1 MGETKKTTIKKMTNG
16 YNYKYSDLATIHE
29 EMENQGITY
38 YQYTEF
44 CIEANCD
51 YIYTVLIIDGEEQK
65 PRRGCRV
72 IYGDEKQL
80 KSAAQAQGSGLTYAR
95 RYSLLMAL
103 GWATEDDDGAGAGN
117 GSAGT
122 SKALK
127 MGNKLDFKQV
137 REHLSE
143 ITSEDELNQ
152 YWHSLKLSEKQA
164 TVLKGDFA
172 KRKATLGQGLG
183 E

>member
-29 EMENQGITY
+29 EMEKQGITY

-51 YIYTVLIIDGEEQK
+51 YIYTVLIMDGKEQS

-103 GWATEDDDGAGAGN
+103 GWATEDDDAASAGN
-117 GSAGT
+117 PTQSA
-122 SKALK
+122 SKTLK
-127 MGNKLDFKQV
+127 MANKIDFRQV
-137 REHLSE
+137 REHLGD
-143 ITSEDELNQ
+143 ITSEEELNQ
-152 YWHSLKLSEKQA
+152 YWHSLGLTEKQA
-164 TVLKGDFA
+164 AVLRGDFA
-172 KRKATLGQGLG
+172 KRKAALGAGVG

>member
-1 MGETKKTTIKKMTNG
+1 MGETKKTTIKKLSQG
-16 YNYKYSDLATIHE
+16 YGYRYSDLSTIHE
-29 EMENQGITY
+29 EMEKQGITY

-103 GWATEDDDGAGAGN
+103 GWATEDDDGAVAGNDGAG
-117 GSAGT
+117 A
-122 SKALK
+122 SKTLK
-127 MGNKLDFKQV
+127 MGNKIDFKQV
-137 REHLSE
+137 REHLGE

-164 TVLKGDFA
+164 AVLKGDFA
-172 KRKATLGQGLG
+172 KRKAALGQGVG

>member
-1 MGETKKTTIKKMTNG
+1 MGETKKTTIKKLSKG
-16 YNYKYSDLATIHE
+16 YGYCYSDLATIHE
-29 EMENQGITY
+29 EMEKQGITY
-38 YQYTEF
+38 YQYTDF

-103 GWATEDDDGAGAGN
+103 GWATEDDDGADAGNDGAG
-117 GSAGT
+117 A
-122 SKALK
+122 SKTLK
-127 MGNKLDFKQV
+127 MGNKIDFKQV
-137 REHLSE
+137 REHLGD

-164 TVLKGDFA
+164 AVLKGDFA
-172 KRKATLGQGLG
+172 KRKATLGQGVG

>member
-1 MGETKKTTIKKMTNG
+1 MGETKKTTIKKLSQG
-16 YNYKYSDLATIHE
+16 YGYRYSDLSTIHE
-29 EMENQGITY
+29 EMEKQGITY

-44 CIEANCD
+44 CVEANCD

-72 IYGDEKQL
+72 IYDEGNKMGV
-80 KSAAQAQGSGLTYAR
+80 AQRQGSGVTYCR

-103 GWATEDDDGAGAGN
+103 GWATEDDDGAVAGNDGAG
-117 GSAGT
+117 A
-122 SKALK
+122 SKTLK
-127 MGNKLDFKQV
+127 MGNRIDFKQV
-137 REHLSE
+137 REHLGD

-164 TVLKGDFA
+164 AVLKGDFA
-172 KRKATLGQGLG
+172 KRKATLGQGVG